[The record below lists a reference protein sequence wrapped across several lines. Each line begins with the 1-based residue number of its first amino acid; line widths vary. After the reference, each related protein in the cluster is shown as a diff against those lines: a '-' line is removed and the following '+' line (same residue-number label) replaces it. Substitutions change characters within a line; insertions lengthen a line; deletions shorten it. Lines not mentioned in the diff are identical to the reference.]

1 MSFVSNWL
9 IPIVK
14 GILII
19 GFFGGIFFY
28 VGKACL
34 NGWKKRYK
42 FVFKY
47 KILRRPYSESIVKWC
62 MESIDENR
70 SYYDIKKFL
79 LVKMIPQHEIN
90 EILWIYEKLS
100 KELKGGIMENGRKF
114 KGIGN
119 EIEGKQDIPNYS
131 TTDIPKD

>member
-1 MSFVSNWL
+1 
-9 IPIVK
+9 
-14 GILII
+14 
-19 GFFGGIFFY
+19 
-28 VGKACL
+28 
-34 NGWKKRYK
+34 
-42 FVFKY
+42 
-47 KILRRPYSESIVKWC
+47 